1 MEYSDIRAELVD
13 AILDLEATMA
23 KYAIFTLDDEMVQ
36 RWEKARNEYLSL
48 LTWLKE
54 NR

>member
-1 MEYSDIRAELVD
+1 MEYSDIRAELVN

-23 KYAIFTLDDEMVQ
+23 KYAIFTLDDEMVG
-36 RWEKARNEYLSL
+36 RWESARNEYLSL
-48 LTWLKE
+48 LTWLRE

>member
-1 MEYSDIRAELVD
+1 MEYSDIRAELVN

-23 KYAIFTLDDEMVQ
+23 KYAIFTLDDEMVE

-48 LTWLKE
+48 LTWLRE

>member
-1 MEYSDIRAELVD
+1 MEYSDVRAELIN
-13 AILDLEATMA
+13 AILDLEASMA
-23 KYAIFTLDDEMVQ
+23 KYAIFTLDDEMVD

-48 LTWLKE
+48 LTWIRN